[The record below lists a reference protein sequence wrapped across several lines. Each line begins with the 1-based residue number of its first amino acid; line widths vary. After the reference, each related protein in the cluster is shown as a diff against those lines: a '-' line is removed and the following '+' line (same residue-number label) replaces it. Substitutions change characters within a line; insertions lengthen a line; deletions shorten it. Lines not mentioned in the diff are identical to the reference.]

1 LTLLLIAVDVL
12 RAANEFHLTFPVKLL
27 SLFLPD
33 DSQLSQLNLHIH
45 DLISKLFVFVV
56 VLPVGR
62 LEIVL
67 SALYGLVD
75 VL

>member
-1 LTLLLIAVDVL
+1 LTLLLIAFDVL